1 MDIAAEF
8 MAVTIN
14 AFEAN
19 KRLADRAVDQV
30 PDDKLHGTAPAGAAD
45 GIRLV
50 LVKFGLGD
58 PDGLLEI
65 VVGQPRSG

>member
-1 MDIAAEF
+1 M
-8 MAVTIN
+8 TS
-14 AFEAN
+14 
-19 KRLADRAVDQV
+19 
-30 PDDKLHGTAPAGAAD
+30 HGTAPAGADD

-65 VVGQPRSG
+65 VVGQPRSS